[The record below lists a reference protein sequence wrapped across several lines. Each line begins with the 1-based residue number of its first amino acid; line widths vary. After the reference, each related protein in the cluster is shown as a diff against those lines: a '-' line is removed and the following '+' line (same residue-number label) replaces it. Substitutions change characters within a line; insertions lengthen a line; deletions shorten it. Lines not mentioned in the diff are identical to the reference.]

1 MNSLE
6 ELLGESTGEGGGS
19 TGGGTDG
26 GTGDI
31 NGPAKSIASSNII
44 YYMKGIEGYA
54 PYTYRDSVGVPT
66 LGYGMTG
73 KEIVG
78 VSQPLPEST
87 ATNHLRDNCNS
98 MYYKPLYDDMK
109 KNGITPLQREIDA
122 FVSFAYN
129 NGVGGFLG
137 STLYRLYRQGIRDE
151 RIHNEF
157 KRWVHAGGQVLPG
170 LVRRREEEWRIFS
183 NQGNV
188 NGYFSRPFINY
199 INKSGNPSSQLVST
213 NGGYGE
219 KPY

>member
-6 ELLGESTGEGGGS
+6 ELFGESTGGGG
-19 TGGGTDG
+19 GLPDE

-31 NGPAKSIASSNII
+31 NGPAKNIASSNII

-78 VSQPLPEST
+78 VPQPLPEDT

-98 MYYKPLYDDMK
+98 MYYKPIYDNIK

-137 STLYRLYRQGIRDE
+137 STLYRLYKQGIRDE

-157 KRWVHAGGQVLPG
+157 KRWVHAGGEVLPG

-188 NGYFSRPFINY
+188 NGYYSRPFINY
-199 INKSGNPSSQLVST
+199 INTHGTSTSKLVET
-213 NGGYGE
+213 NGGYGA